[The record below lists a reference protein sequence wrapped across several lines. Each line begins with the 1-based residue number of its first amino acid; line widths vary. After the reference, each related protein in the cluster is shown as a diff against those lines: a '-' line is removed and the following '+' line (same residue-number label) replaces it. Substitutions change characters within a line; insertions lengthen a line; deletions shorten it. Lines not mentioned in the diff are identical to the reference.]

1 MERLFTFLIAGG
13 AIYFFVRPYM
23 KQLTAGGNAVGE
35 FRKKTGVEIVVKSL
49 WMGLERTFS

>member
-1 MERLFTFLIAGG
+1 L
-13 AIYFFVRPYM
+13 

-49 WMGLERTFS
+49 SMGLERTFS